1 MDVNTTINSSH
12 VKWTMGG
19 ERPDDPARVLPLS
32 SVTVLTHA
40 LLVGFPE
47 QRHNLQRGNL
57 PFS

>member
-1 MDVNTTINSSH
+1 MDVNTTVNSSH
-12 VKWTMGG
+12 VELDDGG
-19 ERPDDPARVLPLS
+19 ELTGGPARPLPLS